1 MKIKK
6 ALALVLSTAMVFSL
20 AACGSSSESVSTAE
34 NTTESVPDTA
44 EAETPAA
51 GGKVTTFIAA
61 HASTNES
68 TLGQFF
74 LTIQKYLEE
83 NTDDLRMELYPAG
96 QLGSDT
102 ELAESIVEGSIQL
115 TAGAAANYVNVVPDL
130 CVFDTPFAY
139 DSYWQ
144 MRKATSDEGLVAAL
158 DKQLGAKGLKLGVLR
173 AEGFRTLFTQRPV
186 TCYEDIKG
194 LQIRVMDNKYHINLW
209 KDLGANPTTVAF
221 TELYTAL
228 QQGVVEA
235 QENTTTST
243 LTNYNLYEVTS
254 YATISKH
261 EVTLH
266 PFLINLEWFNSL
278 TAQQQEE
285 MLAACNYAK
294 ENEADLEAGDKE
306 SLDKLKSENGYEVYE
321 FTDDDIAKCREATAD
336 VREDIKSAVDPD
348 LYNALEAA
356 IEKNK

>member
-1 MKIKK
+1 MKLRK
-6 ALALVLSTAMVFSL
+6 ALALVLGMTLTLSL
-20 AACGSSSESVSTAE
+20 AACGGGKTPSGNNSAPQSGNSSSSQAPGE
-34 NTTESVPDTA
+34 
-44 EAETPAA
+44 
-51 GGKVTTFIAA
+51 GVTTFIAA

-74 LTIQKYLEE
+74 LTIQKYLED
-83 NTDDLRMELYPAG
+83 NTTDLRMELYPAG

-102 ELAESIVEGSIQL
+102 ELAESIVENSIQL
-115 TAGAAANYVNVVPDL
+115 TAGSTANYVNVVPDL
-130 CVFDTPFAY
+130 CVFDLPFAF

-144 MRKATSDEGLVAAL
+144 MRNSTSDPDLVAAL
-158 DKQLGAKGLKLGVLR
+158 DAQLAAKGLKLGVLR

-209 KDLGANPTTVAF
+209 TDLGANATTVAF

-243 LTNYNLYEVTS
+243 LANYNLYEVTS

-266 PFLINLEWFNSL
+266 PFLINLEFFNSL

-285 MLAACNYAK
+285 LLAACNYAK
-294 ENEADLEAGDKE
+294 ENEADLEEGDNV
-306 SLDKLKSENGYEVYE
+306 SLEMLINDYGYEVYE
-321 FTDDDIAKCREATAD
+321 FTDDDLAKCREATARVRDD
-336 VREDIKSAVDPD
+336 VESAVTPE
-348 LYNALEAA
+348 LFQALEAA
-356 IEKNK
+356 IENNK